1 MQRYILSR
9 LVQCVLILFGVLCIV
24 FFMLQVT
31 GDPVALMVSRNTSP
45 EQIEQLREEMGF
57 NRPMIVQFADFAAHA
72 VRGDFGMSIRHKQP
86 AMKLIMDRLPA
97 TVELAT
103 VALLMSM
110 IMGITLGLLGGS
122 NPGSIWDTIARG
134 AGLIGQ
140 TIPNFWLALIL
151 IILFAVDLGWFP
163 AFGRDTWHFLGIRL
177 PTRSVILPAFSLG
190 LFTMGQLVRFT
201 RSAVMEIRNE
211 DFVRTAYSKGLHD
224 KRIYIKH
231 ILRNASIPLISILA
245 GPRQPFGGS
254 HRQPGLCTGSSHRL
268 FHRCGGCHPQPADGY
283 RLRAGRPPHQVWR
296 LIICSLHRKIFQQA
310 RVLTKKKI
318 AACGLNSYL
327 SANSWLVT
335 VPAHSD

>member
-9 LVQCVLILFGVLCIV
+9 LVQCILILFGVLCIV

-45 EQIEQLREEMGF
+45 EKLEQLREEMGF
-57 NRPMIVQFADFAAHA
+57 NRPMIVQFADFASHA
-72 VRGDFGMSIRHKQP
+72 IRGDFGMSIRHKQP
-86 AMKLIMDRLPA
+86 AMKLIMGRLPA
-97 TVELAT
+97 TVELAS

-110 IMGITLGLLGGS
+110 IMGITLGILGGS
-122 NPGSIWDTIARG
+122 NPGSVWDTIARG

-151 IILFAVDLGWFP
+151 IILFAVNLGWFP

-211 DFVRTAYSKGLHD
+211 DYVRTAYSKGLHD
-224 KRIYIKH
+224 KRIYVKH
-231 ILRNASIPLISILA
+231 ILRNASIPLISII
-245 GPRQPFGGS
+245 GVQFGYLLSGS
-254 HRQPGLCTGSSHRL
+254 IYIETIFSWPGLGNLLAEAIGNRDFALIQAIAFFTAVVVVTLNLLTDIAYGL
-268 FHRCGGCHPQPADGY
+268 ADPRIRYG
-283 RLRAGRPPHQVWR
+283 
-296 LIICSLHRKIFQQA
+296 
-310 RVLTKKKI
+310 
-318 AACGLNSYL
+318 
-327 SANSWLVT
+327 
-335 VPAHSD
+335 D